1 MGSPTP
7 IPLASD
13 WNTAGSRL
21 KPKALE
27 LDGIHYGCICSVLT
41 VYVHMWSMHDRYI
54 IYVVLE
60 IIWVFW
66 SMPGDFIS
74 RTLDL
79 HQSTS
84 ETRQNIY
91 LDLENIDAAPFV
103 NYLGVWP
110 LKGFWKRNWHAITY
124 IHADH
129 LNLFG
134 VYDGLCWCNATN
146 TIWPA

>member
-1 MGSPTP
+1 MRF
-7 IPLASD
+7 L
-13 WNTAGSRL
+13 
-21 KPKALE
+21 
-27 LDGIHYGCICSVLT
+27 
-41 VYVHMWSMHDRYI
+41 
-54 IYVVLE
+54 
-60 IIWVFW
+60 

-134 VYDGLCWCNATN
+134 VYDGLCWCHATN
-146 TIWPA
+146 TIWP